1 MRFFVMLVAVLHFAV
16 VSLFSF
22 FWSSFCC
29 CIFICLCYFV
39 HIFIFDVIPNPSVD
53 YRWVFTSILY
63 FQPRSSQS
71 DSRNFHLFNL
81 SVLAASATALRGHFL
96 PTGVF
101 YLTLLYRHFN
111 LRLSRF
117 PWELAVLPWSLQ
129 SFILILEIQIR
140 PICLLDD
147 SQ

>member
-1 MRFFVMLVAVLHFAV
+1 M
-16 VSLFSF
+16 
-22 FWSSFCC
+22 
-29 CIFICLCYFV
+29 IFISLLYLHLSMFLRSHFYFRR
-39 HIFIFDVIPNPSVD
+39 HPEPF
-53 YRWVFTSILY
+53 RWVFTSILY
-63 FQPRSSQS
+63 FQSRSSQS

-117 PWELAVLPWSLQ
+117 PWELAVLPLSLQ
-129 SFILILEIQIR
+129 SFILISSKYR
-140 PICLLDD
+140 PGPSVCLMIPSNPQSLY
-147 SQ
+147 SQRFSCKFYYILA